1 MSESKDDIRSDTEVQ
16 EDLNEILKI
25 RRDKLTQLRELGKD
39 PFKIAKYDPTHYSED
54 IVENFDQVDGSLVK
68 IAGRIMTKR
77 VMGRASFAHILDA
90 KGQIQIFVQ
99 VNEMGKDAYEEFKN
113 LDIGD
118 IIGISGQVFKT
129 KKGEVSVKA
138 SEITLLTKSLRP
150 LPEKWHGLRDV
161 DLRYRQR
168 HLDLIVNPDTKQ
180 TFLLRSKIISEM
192 RRYLDERG
200 FLEVETPILH
210 SIAGGAEA
218 RPFITHHNTL
228 DIDLYMRIATELH
241 LKRIIV
247 GGFDRVYEI
256 GRVFRNEGM
265 SVKHN
270 PEFTMIELYQAY
282 ADFNDMMDLTEDM
295 IYKISERILGKS
307 VINYQGEEIDLTP
320 PWRRVSMIDAVKEH
334 TGLDFHAIMED
345 DEARDA
351 AKSVGVTVEKD
362 ATWGLVLNEVF
373 EERVEKNLIQPT
385 FITSYPVE
393 VSPLAKQMVDDE
405 RLTDRFEIFVTAR
418 ELGNAYSELN
428 DPIDQKERFLDQVKK
443 RDQGDEEA
451 HMMDEEFVAAL
462 EIGMPPTGGLGIGID
477 RLVMLLTDAA
487 SIRDV
492 IFFPTMRPRE

>member
-334 TGLDFHAIMED
+334 TGLDFHVIMED